1 MLLRAMKK
9 FINFIL
15 VLLCT
20 ASLAAAAD
28 FTALCTDRLAIE
40 QVYYQHRLGTKP
52 PFAEALPR
60 ATLES
65 LVAADVKKESALRE
79 HYGVAITPALL
90 AGEVQ
95 RINNTTRAP
104 ETLAEIK
111 TALGND
117 AERFA
122 NAFAKPLLVERLLR
136 DKFENDD
143 TLHAATRQTCE
154 QTRSN
159 LLATCR
165 SRREEG
171 LDSQLSTPNSQLNA
185 SLLTSAP
192 TNDLAA
198 TLLAQLKQTQS
209 NAVTETTWLLTA
221 PPAETN
227 APAADEM
234 EIKKRFGANAQII
247 SSPHDADKERKFYF
261 TDLPAALQNVLRVQ
275 LRAPGDVSAVIETP
289 GGFLLYLLTEKTA
302 DKMSVASLT
311 LPKRSYEDWL
321 NQPPA
326 GTQ

>member
-95 RINNTTRAP
+95 RINTTTHAP

-165 SRREEG
+165 SRREK
-171 LDSQLSTPNSQLNA
+171 NSQL
-185 SLLTSAP
+185 TAP
-192 TNDLAA
+192 
-198 TLLAQLKQTQS
+198 LLAQLKQNNS
-209 NAVTETTWLLTA
+209 NAVTETTWQLTA

-321 NQPPA
+321 NQPPE
-326 GTQ
+326 GTK